1 MQTFKSYLQSL
12 GHKSATISTHESA
25 VYDFSNWCQDQNIEA
40 KQATYNELLG
50 YMQSLQKRGWQQ
62 RSIQGYIGSLGHY
75 FNWLIA
81 IDQRIDH
88 PTENLV
94 VKGIQRKKLHHI
106 IAMQDLESL
115 YATFKPNPEYVSGNY
130 RIWHKRTHLATLT
143 RQVAY
148 GLMIWQGLGS
158 GELSA
163 LRVQDIKLREGKIY
177 IPAVSRQNERILQLQ
192 SIQILDLMEYLNQIR
207 PEYLK
212 LRPEPVEALFI
223 GQYGGE
229 WGTNFLDGL
238 IKSLKS
244 HNPTIT
250 SLQQIRTSVIT
261 HWLKTHNLRQV
272 QYMAGHRY
280 VSSTEAYLINDLD
293 DLMEDINKFHPIE

>member
-1 MQTFKSYLQSL
+1 MQSFKSYLQSL
-12 GHKSATISTHESA
+12 NHKTATISTYESA
-25 VYDFSNWCQDQNIEA
+25 VYDFSNWCEDQNIEA
-40 KQATYNELLG
+40 KQATYSELLG

-62 RSIQGYIGSLGHY
+62 RSIQGYIGALTHY

-81 IDQRIDH
+81 IDQRTNH
-88 PTENLV
+88 PTEAIAI
-94 VKGIQRKKLHHI
+94 KGIQRKKLYHI
-106 IAMQDLESL
+106 ITMQDLESL
-115 YATFKPNPEYVSGNY
+115 YATFQPNAQYLSGTY
-130 RIWHKRTHLATLT
+130 RIWHKRIHLSTLT

-158 GELSA
+158 RELSA

-177 IPAVSRQNERILQLQ
+177 IPAVGRQNERILQLQ
-192 SIQILDLMEYLNQIR
+192 SIQIIDLMEYLNQIR

-212 LRPEPVEALFI
+212 LRSEPVEALFI
-223 GQYGGE
+223 SQYGGE
-229 WGTNFLDGL
+229 WGTNFLDLL

-280 VSSTEAYLINDLD
+280 VSSTESYLVDDLD